1 MGYSS
6 SKMKHDRKVLNRD
19 NQRRRTAIISHVNSN
34 ESNNL
39 KTSNMYYVKRTSNFP
54 YLVVQN
60 FSSSDTLITLPKIKY
75 TESSVCINDKIKV

>member
-1 MGYSS
+1 MEYSS

-39 KTSNMYYVKRTSNFP
+39 KTSNIDYVKIISNFT
-54 YLVVQN
+54 YYTVQN
-60 FSSSDTLITLPKIKY
+60 GSSSTIIITSPKIIY
-75 TESSVCINDKIKV
+75 A

>member
-39 KTSNMYYVKRTSNFP
+39 KTSNIDYVKIISNFT
-54 YLVVQN
+54 YYTVQN
-60 FSSSDTLITLPKIKY
+60 GSSSTIIITSPKIIY
-75 TESSVCINDKIKV
+75 A